1 MPTEI
6 HFPSWRLPAQSE
18 QQEHWIKVLNMFKVN
33 NKHTRT
39 MPMVSFWCLYYLWTY
54 VTPCSTVSIV
64 NFEQVIAGWL
74 SKIKFHT
81 DFHTSKFQYVLQ
93 KVGRGNHD
101 SNSQRMFWVSLNNLW
116 DQVVKWSE
124 YKQV

>member
-33 NKHTRT
+33 NKHT
-39 MPMVSFWCLYYLWTY
+39 Y

-64 NFEQVIAGWL
+64 NFEQVIAG
-74 SKIKFHT
+74 
-81 DFHTSKFQYVLQ
+81 
-93 KVGRGNHD
+93 
-101 SNSQRMFWVSLNNLW
+101 
-116 DQVVKWSE
+116 
-124 YKQV
+124 